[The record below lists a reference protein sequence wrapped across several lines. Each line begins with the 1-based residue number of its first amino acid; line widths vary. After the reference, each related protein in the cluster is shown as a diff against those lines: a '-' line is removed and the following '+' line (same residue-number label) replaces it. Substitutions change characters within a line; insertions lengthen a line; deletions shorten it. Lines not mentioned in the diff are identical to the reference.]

1 MSDHKGEMKL
11 AFREHLLAGN
21 PLTRLEGLVLF
32 GLASITKE
40 ISVMRSE
47 GWTVKSRTVP
57 YPAVIRRIN
66 QYAVFQPPPQVPVRE
81 ISMTEYWVNE

>member
-1 MSDHKGEMKL
+1 MKNSKGEMKL
-11 AFREHLLAGN
+11 AVREYLINGN

-40 ISVMRSE
+40 ISVMRVE
-47 GWTVKSRTVP
+47 GYTINSRTVP

-66 QYAVFQPPPQVPVRE
+66 QYAIFKPPSQVPVKE